1 MEQEVKEIKS
11 RAIAEAKRD
20 RATFSLCIAI
30 IYGMGSHGA
39 IDRDSLRYSC
49 LLVDHDDTAVDS
61 MSVVHFPAHLEAL
74 ATLRPERPAPTKE
87 QFLLHN
93 FHGIMEY
100 LIDDL
105 KLSRQELAQ
114 EFQIWRRWT
123 TSRIPLFFPGF
134 IELMEEYRARGG
146 KVVVISHSEK
156 DVIEGHYRV
165 AKKPPFLPDLVFGW
179 DHDERR
185 RKPSPWPVQEALR
198 ELRYEPL
205 QALILDDLK
214 PGILMSR
221 ATGVPAA
228 AAGWSHTVPEI
239 ESYMR
244 ANTVAY
250 FPRVEDLRRF
260 LFSQT

>member
-1 MEQEVKEIKS
+1 M
-11 RAIAEAKRD
+11 
-20 RATFSLCIAI
+20 AI
-30 IYGMGSHGA
+30 IYGMGPPSA
-39 IDRDSLRYSC
+39 IATDGLRYSC
-49 LLVDHDDTAVDS
+49 LLIDHDDTAVDS
-61 MSVVHFPAHLEAL
+61 LSVVHYPAHLEAL
-74 ATLRPERPAPTKE
+74 ATLRPGRSVPSKE

-100 LIDDL
+100 LVGEL
-105 KLSRQELAQ
+105 RLSTQELAQ
-114 EFQIWRRWT
+114 EFVIWRRWT
-123 TSRIPLFFPGF
+123 TSRTPPFFPGF
-134 IELMEEYRARGG
+134 IELLEEYRARGG

-156 DVIEGHYRV
+156 DVIESHYRA
-165 AKKPPFLPDLVFGW
+165 AKSPPFLPDLIFGW
-179 DHDERR
+179 DHDKNR

-198 ELRYEPL
+198 ELGCRPP

-228 AAGWSHTVPEI
+228 AAGWSHRVPEI
-239 ESYMR
+239 ETYMK

-260 LFSQT
+260 LFVTQA